1 MTQTFSTTVGRW
13 SRLGPYY
20 AMFPVDFAFDIVAKH
35 SRQGQALLDPF
46 AGRASSVYAAAA
58 QGRSACGIEIN
69 PVGWLY
75 GQIKLRPAPEADV
88 IARVQQLAEA
98 AAGILPDCLHALP
111 PFFSSCFSPS
121 ILRYLLAARDVLRW
135 RTDHIDAT
143 VMAFIL
149 VYLHGKMPDAL
160 SNQMR
165 QGKAMSPEYS
175 IRWWRDRA
183 LTPPDID
190 PVRFLSQRITWRYG
204 KGAPD
209 FSNAEVRLG
218 DSILILPEIAGEIAS
233 GQRKPFDLLFT
244 SPPYYSVTHYHN
256 DQWLRLWMLG
266 GIEHPAAMQGAW
278 QGRFESRPAYR
289 ILLQT
294 VFRSC
299 AAVMSRKATIYVRT
313 DARAFTF
320 ETTMECLRDA
330 FPKRTF
336 STEKQPFRKQ
346 TQTALFG
353 DKSEKPGEI
362 DVLSLA

>member
-1 MTQTFSTTVGRW
+1 
-13 SRLGPYY
+13 
-20 AMFPVDFAFDIVAKH
+20 MFPVDFAFDIVATYSKP
-35 SRQGQALLDPF
+35 GQSLLDPF

-58 QGRSACGIEIN
+58 QGRTACGIEIN
-69 PVGWLY
+69 PIGWLY
-75 GQIKLRPAPEADV
+75 GQIKLRPALESDV
-88 IARVQQLAEA
+88 IARVQHLAEVA
-98 AAGILPDCLHALP
+98 SGRPSERLHALP
-111 PFFSSCFSPS
+111 PFFSACFSPNV
-121 ILRYLLAARDVLRW
+121 LQFLLAARDVLQW
-135 RTDHIDAT
+135 RTDHVDAT

-190 PVRFLSQRITWRYG
+190 PVRFLRQRITWRYG
-204 KGAPD
+204 KGVPN

-218 DSILILPEIAGEIAS
+218 DSIMVLSEIAGEIAS
-233 GQRKPFDLLFT
+233 GQRKRFDLLFT

-266 GIEHPAAMQGAW
+266 GIERPTAMQGIW
-278 QGRFESRPAYR
+278 QGRFESQPAYR
-289 ILLQT
+289 MLLQI

-299 AAVMSRKATIYVRT
+299 AAIMSRKATIYIRT

-330 FPKRTF
+330 FPKKTFRT
-336 STEKQPFRKQ
+336 EMQPFRKR

-362 DVLSLA
+362 DILSLP